1 MTAVPGPI
9 SAVALLAAILAL
21 QFLALIGVAAF
32 ELRSQRRRRRLRE
45 RSAALLARLGGG
57 AADRAPA
64 ERPFPRN
71 LLRWAPELAAE
82 IALREPGREVPE
94 AARARLEDLR
104 RRAVEDLAR
113 TAAALQRRRW
123 RLGRGA
129 SRKRFLGGLELLEA
143 LPSSENLPLLVAA
156 LGLEDDPIR
165 ARTAVL
171 LAARPRLYSA
181 ALIPLA
187 GVLRSCSAL
196 CLPSIDFGF
205 RELALANP
213 EQLAPLGEDPSP
225 RVRRAVVVA
234 AGRAVGGSPAAGD
247 GLRGQLGELIEA
259 ATFDTSA
266 KVREAAYEALAVSGA
281 PRALEVLGRGLS
293 DEVLEVRVAAARSHA
308 ALRDPRAVSALLDR
322 LEDASPLLSRE
333 VLRALGRLTAPDLG
347 PVISELTGSN
357 PQRQVM
363 ALRALGVLGG
373 GDEAKRIARFLEHR
387 DRRLR
392 LEAARAIANVARS
405 PDLPLRG
412 TPLVERLCRRLEREK
427 DDLVAGAVVEAI
439 ASSGDLRAAPALL
452 NRIGQ
457 SSPVLQEELVEG
469 LAFLDHLVYG
479 GSRSFEL
486 A

>member
-1 MTAVPGPI
+1 M
-9 SAVALLAAILAL
+9 
-21 QFLALIGVAAF
+21 
-32 ELRSQRRRRRLRE
+32 
-45 RSAALLARLGGG
+45 
-57 AADRAPA
+57 
-64 ERPFPRN
+64 
-71 LLRWAPELAAE
+71 
-82 IALREPGREVPE
+82 
-94 AARARLEDLR
+94 
-104 RRAVEDLAR
+104 
-113 TAAALQRRRW
+113 
-123 RLGRGA
+123 
-129 SRKRFLGGLELLEA
+129 
-143 LPSSENLPLLVAA
+143 
-156 LGLEDDPIR
+156 
-165 ARTAVL
+165 
-171 LAARPRLYSA
+171 
-181 ALIPLA
+181 
-187 GVLRSCSAL
+187 
-196 CLPSIDFGF
+196 
-205 RELALANP
+205 
-213 EQLAPLGEDPSP
+213 
-225 RVRRAVVVA
+225 
-234 AGRAVGGSPAAGD
+234 
-247 GLRGQLGELIEA
+247 
-259 ATFDTSA
+259 
-266 KVREAAYEALAVSGA
+266 
-281 PRALEVLGRGLS
+281 
-293 DEVLEVRVAAARSHA
+293 
-308 ALRDPRAVSALLDR
+308 SALLDR